1 MGRGRLR
8 TPSSIAEQRSYQRN
22 GTRPI
27 RDVAGSFLITGH
39 VPGTLA
45 AHTGADVPPSAYG
58 RGASLLGGT
67 IDNTDVFFSLMP
79 ATLGGVIDGGRHG
92 NR

>member
-1 MGRGRLR
+1 
-8 TPSSIAEQRSYQRN
+8 
-22 GTRPI
+22 
-27 RDVAGSFLITGH
+27 

-67 IDNTDVFFSLMP
+67 IDNTDVFFWLMQ
-79 ATLGGVIDGGRHG
+79 AAVGGVIEGARRG